1 MLTDHNPIEYLTKI
15 QTLKYRA
22 ATLPI
27 IIVVVSFGINMI
39 LKVDVVKY
47 CALLGLIFYV
57 FVLMRYRIKKQVPP
71 ENSDM
76 AILSPLH
83 GKIFQIDANTIKI
96 KKHLLE
102 AADFRCSSMGNI
114 EIEFSKSRLF
124 RFENDCNVPGK
135 LIGIIPHFVICIIT
149 IPENY
154 KIEVSPGEKVEAG
167 ETILAKP
174 DFKNNAG
181 AITQ

>member
-1 MLTDHNPIEYLTKI
+1 MLTDYNPIEYLTKI

-39 LKVDVVKY
+39 LKVDFVKY

-57 FVLMRYRIKKQVPP
+57 FVLMRYRIKKQLPP

-76 AILSPLH
+76 ALLSPLH
-83 GKIFQIDANTIKI
+83 GKIFQIDANQIKI
-96 KKHLLE
+96 KKNILE
-102 AADFRCSSMGNI
+102 AADFRCSSSENLK
-114 EIEFSKSRLF
+114 IEFSKSRLF
-124 RFENDCNVPGK
+124 HFENDCNVPGK
-135 LIGIIPHFVICIIT
+135 LIGIIPHSVICIIT

-154 KIEVSPGEKVEAG
+154 EIEVSPGEKVEAG
-167 ETILAKP
+167 ETILAKQIS
-174 DFKNNAG
+174 KKMQG
-181 AITQ
+181 Q